1 MEENEE
7 SNIEVLTF
15 ENILVLKRTIDEQH
29 EAIGKLKEELMY
41 MHEENEEIRNTLE
54 AAEVKC
60 EETII
65 ENELEL
71 LSELEEKDSEIRNW
85 DASTTGLQNIIN
97 NKRTAISN
105 NILLCASLL
114 LEMTPPSLV
123 YNNVKEFFSE
133 GDIDT
138 AKNVLFDV
146 CGDPDTAIGNKELRK
161 GGRKESKK
169 EKDLKEQFV
178 TLYNNI

>member
-29 EAIGKLKEELMY
+29 ETIGKLKEELMY

-71 LSELEEKDSEIRNW
+71 LSESEEKDSEIRN
-85 DASTTGLQNIIN
+85 
-97 NKRTAISN
+97 
-105 NILLCASLL
+105 
-114 LEMTPPSLV
+114 
-123 YNNVKEFFSE
+123 
-133 GDIDT
+133 
-138 AKNVLFDV
+138 
-146 CGDPDTAIGNKELRK
+146 
-161 GGRKESKK
+161 
-169 EKDLKEQFV
+169 
-178 TLYNNI
+178 